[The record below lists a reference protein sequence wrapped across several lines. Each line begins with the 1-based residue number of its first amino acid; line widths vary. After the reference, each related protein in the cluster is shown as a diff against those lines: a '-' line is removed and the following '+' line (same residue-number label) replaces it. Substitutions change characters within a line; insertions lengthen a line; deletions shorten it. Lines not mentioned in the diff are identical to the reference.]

1 MAFNPAPL
9 IASMNFAR
17 KMKKQE
23 EEKELKRI
31 EEERKQWEKLK
42 KFYEKYWQIINKM
55 L

>member
-1 MAFNPAPL
+1 MVFNPAPL

-31 EEERKQWEKLK
+31 EEERKKWEK
-42 KFYEKYWQIINKM
+42 
-55 L
+55 

>member
-23 EEKELKRI
+23 EEKELK
-31 EEERKQWEKLK
+31 K
-42 KFYEKYWQIINKM
+42 N
-55 L
+55 

>member
-42 KFYEKYWQIINKM
+42 KFYEKY
-55 L
+55 

>member
-1 MAFNPAPL
+1 MVFNPAPL

-17 KMKKQE
+17 KMKKQEE

-42 KFYEKYWQIINKM
+42 KFYEKY
-55 L
+55 